1 MDRKSILVIAL
12 SLGLIVLWQAVIV
25 PKLYPPKVVPAG
37 LSNQLASASNSVPAG
52 PQTVTPGTA
61 STNAPLRPVI
71 SAAEQLVVLT
81 NGNSVFTFTSHGGG
95 LKEIGLRKYPALISA
110 KTRTNAAAR
119 GVATLNAG
127 AQLPALSLLGGAAL
141 EGDGV
146 YALTQV
152 GDGVRAEKGLPNGLA
167 IIKEFLP
174 TSNYLVRV
182 TTRLENRGT
191 QPLLVPEHQFLI
203 GTSTPLTPHDQP
215 INQGMMWHDG
225 GSPSVADEAWFANRT
240 LGCFPGTPRTEYS
253 AGNSNIVWAE
263 VHNQFFTIAV
273 IPATNQSPARVFVKH
288 LDLPPPSRAVID
300 ADSRTFLKPVG
311 YQAGLVY
318 PAQSLAPG
326 EAIFRGYTV
335 YAGPTEYDR
344 VANSGGELHNDLDA
358 LMNFGYFGFFA
369 RILLVA
375 MNGLNSLGLSYGV
388 AIIAITV
395 IIKLLFWPLTNA
407 STKSMKR
414 MAALQPQMK
423 AIAEKYKDDPQ
434 KKNLKTMEFMKEHKV
449 SPVAG
454 CVPIL
459 IQIPVFIGFYTM
471 LNSAIELRGASFLW
485 AFDLSQPDYLFT
497 IPGLGLPFHLLPFFW
512 AASTWWQTSLTPTAP
527 GMDPV
532 QQKMMK
538 FMPFM
543 FFFFLYTVASGLTLY
558 WTVQNLLS
566 VLQTKITKAG
576 EDPADKAKHAKP
588 AVIVKARARK

>member
-12 SLGLIVLWQAVIV
+12 SLGLIVLWQVVLV
-25 PKLYPPKVVPAG
+25 PKLYPPKVIPAG
-37 LSNQLASASNSVPAG
+37 SSNQVASASNTVPSSAPGMVAG
-52 PQTVTPGTA
+52 PT
-61 STNAPLRPVI
+61 SAPVRPVT
-71 SAAEQLVVLT
+71 SLVEQLVVVT
-81 NGNSVFTFTSHGGG
+81 NGTSVLTFTSHGGG
-95 LKEIGLRKYPALISA
+95 LKEVGLRKYPAIISRDR
-110 KTRTNAAAR
+110 KTNSGPQA
-119 GVATLNAG
+119 VATLNAG

-141 EGDGV
+141 EGDGI

-152 GDGVRAEKGLPNGLA
+152 GAGVRAEKALPGGLV
-167 IIKEFLP
+167 IIQEFLP
-174 TSNYLVRV
+174 SSNYLISVS
-182 TTRLENRGT
+182 TRLENRGS
-191 QPLLVPEHQFLI
+191 QPLLIPEHQFLI
-203 GTSTPLTPHDQP
+203 GTSTPLTPHDLP
-215 INQGMMWHDG
+215 LNQGAMWHDG
-225 GSPSVADEAWFANRT
+225 ATPSIADEGWFANRT
-240 LGCFPGTPRTEYS
+240 LGCIPGTPRTEYR
-253 AGNSNIVWAE
+253 AGNSNVVWGE

-273 IPATNQSPARVFVKH
+273 IPATNQPPAAVYVKH
-288 LDLPPPSRAVID
+288 LDLPPPSRAVVE
-300 ADSRTFLKPVG
+300 ADSRTNLKPVG

-326 EAIFRGYTV
+326 EAVFRGYTV
-335 YAGPTEYDR
+335 YAGPKEYDR
-344 VANSGGELHNDLDA
+344 VANIGTELNNNLDA
-358 LMNFGYFGFFA
+358 LMNFGRFFGFFA
-369 RILLVA
+369 RILLIA
-375 MNGLNSLGLSYGV
+375 MNGLHGLGLSYGL

-454 CVPIL
+454 CIPIF

-497 IPGLGLPFHLLPFFW
+497 IPGLGLPFHLMPFFW
-512 AASTWWQTSLTPTAP
+512 AASTWWQTSLTPTSP
-527 GMDPV
+527 GMDPA

-543 FFFFLYTVASGLTLY
+543 FFFFLYSTASGLTVY

-576 EDPADKAKHAKP
+576 EDPANKAKT
-588 AVIVKARARK
+588 AVIVKARK

>member
-1 MDRKSILVIAL
+1 MDRKSILVIVL
-12 SLGLIVLWQAVIV
+12 SIGLILLWQAVLV
-25 PKLYPPKVVPAG
+25 PKLYPPVPVPPGATG
-37 LSNQLASASNSVPAG
+37 QVASASNTVPSLSQPAAG
-52 PQTVTPGTA
+52 A
-61 STNAPLRPVI
+61 ATNAPLRPI
-71 SAAEQLVVLT
+71 TSATEQLVVVT
-81 NGNSVFTFTSHGGG
+81 NAESVFTFTSHGGG
-95 LKEIGLRKYPALISA
+95 LKSVALQKYPAIISKDR
-110 KTRTNAAAR
+110 KTNS
-119 GVATLNAG
+119 GPQMLATLNRG
-127 AQLPALSLLGGAAL
+127 AQLPALSLLGGETL

-152 GDGVRAEKGLPNGLA
+152 GSGVRAEKALPNGLV

-182 TTRLENRGT
+182 STRLENRGT
-191 QPLLVPEHQFLI
+191 QPAVIPEHQFLV
-203 GTSTPLTPHDQP
+203 GTSTPLTPHDLP
-215 INQGMMWHDG
+215 ITQGAMWHDG
-225 GSPSVADEAWFANRT
+225 STLSIADEGWFANRT
-240 LGCFPGTPRTEYS
+240 LGCFPGTPRTEYR
-253 AGNSNIVWAE
+253 AGASNVVWGE

-273 IPATNQSPARVFVKH
+273 IPATNQLPAAFFVRH
-288 LDLPPPSRAVID
+288 LELPPPSKEVVA
-300 ADSRTFLKPVG
+300 ADSRANPKPVG
-311 YQAGLVY
+311 FQAGLLY

-326 EAIFRGYTV
+326 QSIFRGYTV
-335 YAGPTEYDR
+335 YAGPKEYDR
-344 VANSGGELHNDLDA
+344 LAILATDLNNNNLDA
-358 LMNFGYFGFFA
+358 LMNFGKFFGFFA

-375 MNGLNSLGLSYGV
+375 MNGLHNLGLSYGL

-423 AIAEKYKDDPQ
+423 AIQEKYKDDPQ
-434 KKNLKTMEFMKEHKV
+434 KMNMKVMEFMREHKV

-454 CVPIL
+454 CIPIV

-485 AFDLSQPDYLFT
+485 AFDLSQPDYLFM
-497 IPGLGLPFHLLPFFW
+497 IPGLGVAFHLMPLLW
-512 AASTWWQTSLTPTAP
+512 AASTWWQTSLTPASP
-527 GMDPV
+527 GMDPM

-543 FFFFLYTVASGLTLY
+543 FFFILYNMASGLTLY

-576 EDPADKAKHAKP
+576 EDPANKAKT
-588 AVIVKARARK
+588 AVIVKGKK

>member
-12 SLGLIVLWQAVIV
+12 SLGLIVLWQVVLV

-37 LSNQLASASNSVPAG
+37 ASNLVSSASNTVAPVAQGAAAISTTVPVRPITSV
-52 PQTVTPGTA
+52 
-61 STNAPLRPVI
+61 
-71 SAAEQLVVLT
+71 AEQLIVIT
-81 NGNSVFTFTSHGGG
+81 NGESVFTFTSHGGG
-95 LKEIGLRKYPALISA
+95 VKEIGLKKYKAIISRDRK
-110 KTRTNAAAR
+110 TNSGPQA
-119 GVATLNAG
+119 VATLNSG

-141 EGDGV
+141 EGDGI

-152 GDGVRAEKGLPNGLA
+152 GAGVRAEKELPGGLV

-174 TSNYLVRV
+174 TSNYLIRAS
-182 TTRLENRGT
+182 TRLENRGT
-191 QPLLVPEHQFLI
+191 QPVLVPEHQFLV
-203 GTSTPLTPHDQP
+203 GTSTPLTPHDLP
-215 INQGMMWHDG
+215 LNQGSMWYDG
-225 GSPSVADEAWFANRT
+225 GTPVTADEAWFANRT
-240 LGCFPGTPRTEYS
+240 LGCIPGTPHTEYR
-253 AGNSNIVWAE
+253 AGNSNVVWAE

-273 IPATNQSPARVFVKH
+273 IPATNQPPAAVYVKH
-288 LDLPPPSRAVID
+288 FDLPPPSKAVVD
-300 ADSRTFLKPVG
+300 ADSRANLKPIAF
-311 YQAGLVY
+311 QAGLVY
-318 PAQSLAPG
+318 PAQVLAAG
-326 EAIFRGYTV
+326 ESVFRGYTV
-335 YAGPTEYDR
+335 YAGPKEYDR
-344 VANSGGELHNDLDA
+344 VANIGSELNNNLDA
-358 LMNFGYFGFFA
+358 LMNFGRFFGFFA
-369 RILLVA
+369 RILLIA
-375 MNGLNSLGLSYGV
+375 MNGLHSLGLSYGI

-423 AIAEKYKDDPQ
+423 AIADKYKDDPQ

-454 CVPIL
+454 CIPIF

-497 IPGLGLPFHLLPFFW
+497 IPGLGLPFHLMPIFW
-512 AASTWWQTSLTPTAP
+512 AASTWWQTSLTPTSP
-527 GMDPV
+527 GMDPA

-543 FFFFLYTVASGLTLY
+543 FFFILYSMASGLTLY

-566 VLQTKITKAG
+566 VLQTKVTKAG
-576 EDPADKAKHAKP
+576 EDPANKAKK
-588 AVIVKARARK
+588 AVIVKAKK